1 MKNRL
6 LCYLAFSHFLGIG
19 PIKFN
24 LLMSHYKD
32 VEKSY
37 GASESHMASLIGAQT
52 AHKFAQFRSVFD
64 AEKTYDAITMK
75 NIEVVSR
82 EDDRYPESFRNLSDA
97 PICLYVRGNP
107 EILQIEDMSY
117 FGVVGT
123 RKGTGYGLRATQKLV
138 KDLVEQIENCCIVS
152 GLAYSI
158 DATAH
163 LGALEHG
170 GTTIAFLG
178 CGVDVIYPY
187 GNKQLYERIIKEGG
201 AVVSEFPPGQTVA
214 PGLFIA
220 RNRLISGLSRGIVV
234 VEGSKTS
241 GALIT
246 ARYAAEQG
254 KDVYAVPGPIDSVT
268 SEAPNLLL
276 KAGATVITSV
286 DDVLEAYDLKR
297 RLKLSNEAV
306 LNLSKEEKFLYGYL
320 EHTPHLLDEIV
331 GELKIPV
338 QRALGVLSR
347 LELEGIIERRADEK
361 YTAKAI

>member
-1 MKNRL
+1 MKDPL
-6 LCYLAFSHFLGIG
+6 HYYLAFSHFLGIG
-19 PIKFN
+19 PIKFD
-24 LLMSHYKD
+24 LLLNYFKSI
-32 VEKSY
+32 EKAY
-37 GASESHMASLIGAQT
+37 GASESLMASLIGAQT
-52 AHKFAQFRSVFD
+52 AHKFAQFRAGFD
-64 AEKTYDAITMK
+64 PEKAYEAILSRK
-75 NIEVVSR
+75 IEVISR
-82 EDDRYPESFRNLSDA
+82 LDKRYPVSFLNLADS
-97 PICLYVRGNP
+97 PICLYVRGSAGA
-107 EILQIEDMSY
+107 LQKKGMFY

-123 RKGTGYGLRATQKLV
+123 RKGTPYGLKTTRRLV
-138 KDLVEQIENCCIVS
+138 KDLVEQVEHCCIVS

-163 LGALEHG
+163 QTALEYG

-187 GNKQLYERIIKEGG
+187 GNKQLYERIVHEGG

-254 KDVYAVPGPIDSVT
+254 KDVFAVPGPIDSVA

-276 KAGATVITSV
+276 KAGATVLTSV
-286 DDVLEAYDLKR
+286 DDVLDAYELQKR
-297 RLKLSNEAV
+297 LQLPNETV
-306 LNLSKEEKFLYGYL
+306 RNLSKEELRLYGYV
-320 EHTPHLLDEIV
+320 ERAPRLLDEIV
-331 GELKIPV
+331 GELKISV
-338 QRALGVLSR
+338 QGALTVLSR
-347 LELEGIIERRADEK
+347 LELEGVIERRVDER